1 MDMPEPVPQSQDL
14 QGQPTTGW
22 TSPDGSSASPPA
34 PGYGEILGFSLP
46 LVLALSTYAVHN
58 LVDAA
63 FVGQLGTAPL
73 AALAIANF
81 TYISGMV
88 VLLGLIRSA
97 MAFLSQSHG
106 AGQLERLGD
115 WVGQYQWVA
124 LASLPI
130 LLVLMQGFPWV
141 ARLADLSPAT
151 EADAR
156 RFLAI
161 RVWEVPFALTGALY
175 ATLHTATGRS
185 VFPMAVQWST
195 VGLNAVLNYGLVL
208 GHFGLPRLGLA
219 GSATATLI
227 AQVCGAAIMV
237 GGTHGSALRRAYRLR
252 LLARPREAA
261 LRQLLRL
268 GLPQGLGDGLEVVAF
283 LAFYVIV
290 GQLGEAALAASNIG
304 MQVTHLLFMPGIA
317 MGIAGASL
325 VGRFIGMGAPRVGR
339 VAAHRIL
346 GMTVGYMGVLGIPLW
361 FYGETIAGW
370 FIADAEVVRQ
380 AGWVFKVMAV
390 YQVFDAAGIVLRIT
404 LSGAGDTR
412 FPMASVAACAVF
424 VMIPFSWGLS
434 RWLAPGIVGAW
445 VGMLGYIVVLGI
457 VLLWRFERGAWMRL
471 NVIRHGYPAAAAA
484 IPHTVAARRAA
495 PSPAPA
501 EKSP

>member
-1 MDMPEPVPQSQDL
+1 MDTRTAVSQSQPL
-14 QGQPTTGW
+14 PGEMAPG
-22 TSPDGSSASPPA
+22 GSPPSP

-46 LVLALSTYAVHN
+46 LVLALSTHAVHN

-63 FVGQLGTAPL
+63 FVGQLGPAPL

-97 MAFLSQSHG
+97 MAFLSQSYG
-106 AGQLERLGD
+106 AGQREKLGD

-124 LASLPI
+124 LVSLPI

-141 ARLADLSPAT
+141 ARLADLSPST

-161 RVWEVPFALTGALY
+161 RVWEVPFALTSALY
-175 ATLHTATGRS
+175 ATLHNATGRS

-195 VGLNAVLNYGLVL
+195 VGLNALLNYGLVL

-227 AQVCGAAIMV
+227 AQVCGASIMLA
-237 GGTHGSALRRAYRLR
+237 GTHGGALRRAYRLR
-252 LLARPREAA
+252 LLDWPRAA
-261 LRQLLRL
+261 PLQQLLKV

-283 LAFYVIV
+283 LAFFVIV
-290 GQLGEAALAASNIG
+290 GQLGEQALAASNIG

-325 VGRFIGMGAPRVGR
+325 MGRFIGMGAPLVGR

-346 GMTVGYMGVLGIPLW
+346 GMTIAYMGVLGIPLW
-361 FYGETIAGW
+361 FFGETIAGW
-370 FIADAEVVRQ
+370 FIADADVVRQ
-380 AGWVFKVMAV
+380 AGWVFKIMAV
-390 YQVFDAAGIVLRIT
+390 YQIFDAAGIVLRIT

-412 FPMASVAACAVF
+412 FPMASVAGCAAL

-434 RWLAPGIVGAW
+434 RWLTPGIVGAW
-445 VGMLGYIVVLGI
+445 LGVLGYIVVLGI
-457 VLLWRFERGAWMRL
+457 VLLWRFEGGAWMRL
-471 NVIRHGYPAAAAA
+471 SVIRHGYAVPAAGT
-484 IPHTVAARRAA
+484 PHALGERLAA

-501 EKSP
+501 EKAP